1 MAVVVASTQP
11 ACTGPLFDYVSQL
24 QFACRS
30 IVADVEASRGTL
42 DSWIAEVLKQPDL
55 GVLAPP
61 PPLDLP
67 NCRASFAHIGKLHEP
82 LSQLSARLAAKNRE
96 AANAP
101 SCDALRVAADALPG
115 IECSNLRSPVKSRA
129 PPSPCEESP
138 TKCAK
143 TKHHDQHESMF
154 PFGSVEVGGGGGR
167 QFLVPSPCRA
177 APSEARSLAPFQ
189 LFGPE
194 PSAPAPHGAKAGD
207 SFAWSNAVVS
217 GDRPASAGSSAD
229 AAMPGKPCAP
239 AWQKSR
245 LFAPAPAV
253 PAAPAALPAPAAP
266 AAPVPPAAPVAPVVA
281 PPQRP
286 AASATAESLK
296 DSNASS
302 VSDLRRKFENARS
315 SPCLHGSKSGMD
327 ATSMFAPMPT
337 SVLVT
342 SKAGPKAV
350 PTGDWACPVPERAA
364 AGLSKSASASGSLAC
379 GSEAAKAPSAVR
391 GIGIASYDTRGSD
404 RVRNTPQEMR
414 PWATEHA
421 DVQRTDGAKSKAEIQ
436 ESPELLVTPRGGN
449 TQKVRPMV
457 PVFQEKPEPWMALRQ
472 IRLAPRL
479 AEDNYEISDQDSD
492 VEVAENK
499 DRSKKNVPRWC
510 ASHAEA
516 VLKQADWDPDTI
528 FSTRVPQC
536 CLEDIF
542 TDALYAKTKKQRP
555 ARKRGSSQ
563 DWQKDRLTKTDVN
576 FYKTR
581 MGQKKCWD
589 ESKAV

>member
-1 MAVVVASTQP
+1 M
-11 ACTGPLFDYVSQL
+11 
-24 QFACRS
+24 
-30 IVADVEASRGTL
+30 
-42 DSWIAEVLKQPDL
+42 
-55 GVLAPP
+55 
-61 PPLDLP
+61 
-67 NCRASFAHIGKLHEP
+67 
-82 LSQLSARLAAKNRE
+82 
-96 AANAP
+96 
-101 SCDALRVAADALPG
+101 
-115 IECSNLRSPVKSRA
+115 
-129 PPSPCEESP
+129 
-138 TKCAK
+138 
-143 TKHHDQHESMF
+143 
-154 PFGSVEVGGGGGR
+154 
-167 QFLVPSPCRA
+167 
-177 APSEARSLAPFQ
+177 
-189 LFGPE
+189 
-194 PSAPAPHGAKAGD
+194 
-207 SFAWSNAVVS
+207 
-217 GDRPASAGSSAD
+217 
-229 AAMPGKPCAP
+229 
-239 AWQKSR
+239 
-245 LFAPAPAV
+245 
-253 PAAPAALPAPAAP
+253 
-266 AAPVPPAAPVAPVVA
+266 
-281 PPQRP
+281 
-286 AASATAESLK
+286 
-296 DSNASS
+296 
-302 VSDLRRKFENARS
+302 
-315 SPCLHGSKSGMD
+315 
-327 ATSMFAPMPT
+327 
-337 SVLVT
+337 
-342 SKAGPKAV
+342 
-350 PTGDWACPVPERAA
+350 
-364 AGLSKSASASGSLAC
+364 
-379 GSEAAKAPSAVR
+379 
-391 GIGIASYDTRGSD
+391 
-404 RVRNTPQEMR
+404 RNTPQEMR